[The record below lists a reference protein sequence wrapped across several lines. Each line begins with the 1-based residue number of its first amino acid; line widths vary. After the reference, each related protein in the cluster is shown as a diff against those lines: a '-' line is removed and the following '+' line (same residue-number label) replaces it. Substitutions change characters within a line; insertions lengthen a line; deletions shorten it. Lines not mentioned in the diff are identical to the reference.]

1 MLDLIIRNGRIV
13 RSGFSVGGRQFL
25 SRLTSD
31 HQVTAAEILPAGLE
45 IGVKDGKIAMIGR
58 DLEAGSLTQVVD
70 AEGAYITP
78 G

>member
-13 RSGFSVGGRQFL
+13 
-25 SRLTSD
+25 
-31 HQVTAAEILPAGLE
+31 TASEILPAGLE
-45 IGVKDGKIAMIGR
+45 IGVKDGKIAVIGFGL
-58 DLEAGSLTQVVD
+58 DAGPDTEIVD

>member
-13 RSGFSVGGRQFL
+13 TASEIFS
-25 SRLTSD
+25 
-31 HQVTAAEILPAGLE
+31 AGLE
-45 IGVKDGKIAMIGR
+45 IGVKDGKIAVIGIGL
-58 DLEAGSLTQVVD
+58 DASPETEIVD